1 MAFHNLIIHIIERTY
16 ILILHFMLVR
26 EWLLS
31 AGGYQRILII
41 PCNYV
46 KVPLILSTAHTQTEE
61 IVKSWHD
68 DGGGRNWG
76 RWVKA
81 FHPKRLNGL
90 PVAARGARTPPIF
103 VSDFISSSS

>member
-1 MAFHNLIIHIIERTY
+1 MAFCMLY
-16 ILILHFMLVR
+16 IRLDQTCILPVHLMLVR
-26 EWLLS
+26 EWPLS
-31 AGGYQRILII
+31 TSGYQRILII